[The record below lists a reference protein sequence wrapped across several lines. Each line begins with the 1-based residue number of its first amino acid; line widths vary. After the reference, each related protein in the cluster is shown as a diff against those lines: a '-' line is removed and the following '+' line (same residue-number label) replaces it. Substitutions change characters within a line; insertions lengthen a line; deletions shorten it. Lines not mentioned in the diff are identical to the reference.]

1 MRRRRTAIRR
11 AVQARAEASP
21 RHRWTWI
28 LPVALVVIALAACD
42 PQEDE
47 GAAPAATTGAST
59 GAAAGG
65 GKGLK
70 GGTGSGGGGGNG
82 RKTGHFTLTSGP
94 TLDGDFSGPQG
105 TGGGGSVCVT
115 LSSPV
120 PGEVRVVRVRLAQD
134 GPGEMVAVP
143 SGYPCTFDGP
153 AASCEGTVLT
163 PGGSV
168 CRFGLDGEGDAD
180 SRARLV
186 LTLERT
192 CVDHEAPV
200 CDGISASPSP
210 AHPAVVTWKYTFTYY
225 YCPNP
230 AVGFPGI
237 HTIPCP
243 PPSGQP
249 GQLASTTPTLTGEPT
264 EPAPTDQAPTDEP
277 AQG

>member
-1 MRRRRTAIRR
+1 M
-11 AVQARAEASP
+11 
-21 RHRWTWI
+21 
-28 LPVALVVIALAACD
+28 ALVVIALAGCGD
-42 PQEDE
+42 PQADG
-47 GAAPAATTGAST
+47 GAASAATGAAT

-70 GGTGSGGGGGNG
+70 GGTGPGGGGGNG

-105 TGGGGSVCVT
+105 TGGGGSTCVT

-120 PGEVRVVRVRLAQD
+120 PGEVRVVRVRLVQD
-134 GPGEMVAVP
+134 GPGKMTAAP
-143 SGYPCTFDGP
+143 GGYPCTFDGP

-168 CRFGLDGEGDAD
+168 CPFGLDGEGDAD
-180 SRARLV
+180 SKARLV

-200 CDGISASPSP
+200 CDGIPASPSP
-210 AHPAVVTWKYTFTYY
+210 AHPAAVTWKYVLTYY

-230 AVGFPGI
+230 SEGFPGI
-237 HTIPCP
+237 RSIPCP
-243 PPSGQP
+243 PPSGP
-249 GQLASTTPTLTGEPT
+249 PSTTPI
-264 EPAPTDQAPTDEP
+264 PTDEP
-277 AQG
+277 TDEPTDQVPTDEPTQG